1 MNKFWKTLGKG
12 VDAFFKG
19 LFASYTPL
27 EWPVWA
33 RRIFLLTIPV
43 SGPLWVCWVIAF
55 SLIILALFACIWI
68 VVKLMKFGVLSWT
81 DDPEWRTWVRQIDYE
96 FGRLD

>member
-43 SGPLWVCWVIAF
+43 SGPVW
-55 SLIILALFACIWI
+55 LIWCLVLAVVTLILAGIIIVLF
-68 VVKLMKFGVLSWT
+68 KLAKWLAFLWT
-81 DDPEWRTWVRQIDYE
+81 DDPKVRQWFE
-96 FGRLD
+96 EMERG